1 MKTVHIYEVRPYES
15 GVGGLKLM
23 KDGNECFCH
32 KLMPMIVSRQNSL
45 GQVMQTPV
53 RLPCNTQCVHAQVWE
68 KENKELVYIT
78 TCEGIRNEHH
88 CKDMPAEAAEPQPTE
103 TKSNIIKLP

>member
-1 MKTVHIYEVRPYES
+1 MKTVHTYEVKPYES

-53 RLPCNTQCVHAQVWE
+53 RLPCNTQCVHAEVL
-68 KENKELVYIT
+68 ENADKQLVYVT
-78 TCEGIRNEHH
+78 TCEGIRNAHD
-88 CKDMPAEAAEPQPTE
+88 CVDMPEKAAEQQPAE
-103 TKSNIIKLP
+103 PKSNIIKL